1 MGSSLGAFITLTL
14 SGIPRIV
21 VNPCWY
27 PGEELPLIDVPH
39 EIVRTYAPYDHWVQE
54 HITKEDRPMVHAF
67 FGDRDELFGEKYIAH
82 FLRHYPQ
89 EQCHRIP
96 SGHHLSEEAA
106 QKIIT
111 LGMSVRQAEGLCK
124 NMAKEPEP
132 KKKEET
138 LKVDYV
144 AECEKQLSKHL
155 GRGVKIVTG
164 KKKGRFELEFYDQ
177 DDLQNLLDALM
188 KLK

>member
-1 MGSSLGAFITLTL
+1 MKKILYIYGYGGSAQGSTCTMLRRLVPEGYMVESFTYTQADFAKARQEILGYIREHGIDLVVGSSLGGFIALTL
-14 SGIPRIV
+14 NGIPRIV

-54 HITKEDRPMVHAF
+54 HITEEDRPMVHAF

-96 SGHHLSEEAA
+96 SGHHLSEEGARE
-106 QKIIT
+106 IVGWID
-111 LGMSVRQAEGLCK
+111 K
-124 NMAKEPEP
+124 NP
-132 KKKEET
+132 
-138 LKVDYV
+138 
-144 AECEKQLSKHL
+144 QFINSQNHL
-155 GRGVKIVTG
+155 
-164 KKKGRFELEFYDQ
+164 
-177 DDLQNLLDALM
+177 
-188 KLK
+188 